1 MSHPPDIR
9 AHAAAVIERGYTIIP
24 AQVDGEQIAALG
36 AAADRALDKV
46 SRLMASG
53 VQPAHTQINAHVRS
67 ARCFYTWDASCRRLL
82 GHPTVHALGQ
92 AVLKQPRLWEMTV
105 LEALPMPQ
113 DAELGPFGWHRD
125 FSAVAEDGLQQ
136 AYLWVFTCLTDV
148 TADNGATWV
157 VPGSHRNPALRPP
170 SADGGDEAVQLT
182 ARAGDIVAINPAM
195 LHRVGENRTAAGRRL
210 ALVGLCH
217 SDRRPLLNHWSIA
230 GAELRRA
237 LPEPVQALLHTT
249 DRTLD
254 RTWDVLPDRWAVP
267 PSVRIERGLRR
278 VIRAGTAVLHDPRRA
293 WRRLAGNADTP

>member
-1 MSHPPDIR
+1 MNDEPDIG

-46 SRLMASG
+46 SRLMAAG
-53 VQPAHTQINAHVRS
+53 VHPAHTQINAHVRS

-105 LEALPMPQ
+105 LEALPMPE

-125 FSAVAEDGLQQ
+125 FSAAAEDGLQQ

-170 SADGGDEAVQLT
+170 SADGGDDALQLT
-182 ARAGDIVAINPAM
+182 ARAGDIVAINPAI
-195 LHRVGENRTAAGRRL
+195 LHRVGENRTATGRRL
-210 ALVGLCH
+210 ALVGLCR
-217 SDRRPLLNHWSIA
+217 SDRPPLLDHWSIA
-230 GAELRRA
+230 GANLRRS
-237 LPEPVQALLHTT
+237 LPEPIQALLHTT
-249 DRTLD
+249 DSTLD
-254 RTWDVLPDRWAVP
+254 RTWDALPDGWAVP
-267 PSVRIERGLRR
+267 PTVRIERGLRR
-278 VIRAGTAVLHDPRRA
+278 VIRAGTAVLHDPKRV
-293 WRRLAGNADTP
+293 WRRLAGNADSP